1 MDYLNQRRQA
11 LVRDL
16 KKDGLDALL
25 VTNPV
30 NVTYLTGFAGEASY
44 LVLTPK
50 ATILVT
56 DPRFQEQVAEEC
68 PTLDVHVRPHD
79 KTTPEAAG
87 EVLAK
92 AGAKNVA
99 LEADHVTVR
108 FAETIRDAAPK
119 STFTTVNG
127 RVEALRAV
135 KDPSEVEHIRAA
147 IRVAERAFGMFK
159 ATLREAD
166 TEKDLVNALDG
177 YLRRAGARRPAFD
190 VIAAIG
196 ERGSL
201 PHAPPTDRQLGDG
214 SKLLIDWGADLGY
227 KSDITRT
234 FRSPFGAVPTR
245 RNKVERVKFNLDE
258 LHAIVCQAQDAAAA
272 ACRHGALAKDVD
284 AAARKVMAAAKLR
297 DDRSR
302 DWKLDQ
308 YFTHGLGHGLGLEV
322 HEFPRIRANSPDV
335 LETGMVIT
343 LEPAF
348 YIPGWGGIRIEDD
361 FLVTKEGVIRLT
373 TLPRDVAGIG

>member
-68 PTLDVHVRPHD
+68 PALDVHVRPHD

-108 FAETIRDAAPK
+108 FVETIKEAAPK

-177 YLRRAGARRPAFD
+177 YLRRAGAIRPAFD

-258 LHAIVCQAQDAAAA
+258 LHAIVCKAQDAAAA